1 MEKKRFIA
9 ALILPLAIVCLVMV
23 APVSAAK
30 TVKVGFV
37 YIMSGPFSAYGQFA
51 KKGAELA
58 VDEINAAG
66 GINGHKVKAFFEDS
80 TGKPDVAIRAL
91 RKLVFQEK
99 ADFLIGLDS
108 SGVAKTVV
116 PSLPQ
121 MKTPLIITHA
131 ATPDV
136 TGSVCNRYVFR
147 ISVNLAQNIKAAALL
162 ASESKVKTWTTI
174 GPDYAFGHQSWEY
187 FEKYLKEIK
196 PDAAFLPRDQV
207 AFPPFK
213 TTDFNPYINKIMQS
227 KADGVLVSLWG
238 GNLIDFVRQAKEM
251 GFFDGRRQVLVTLGA
266 ATEVLSAL
274 GDKMPEGLWV
284 GTRYWFLA
292 NDSQRNKDFVKAYL
306 DRYGEYP
313 SYNAHGA
320 YGALYTYK
328 AAAEKAGSID
338 KEKVIDALEGLTV
351 ELPVGRI
358 TLRPEDHQALTDV
371 TWGKTAAD
379 PAYPI
384 RILDPIKLFKA
395 ADVTPPVS
403 ETGCKK

>member
-1 MEKKRFIA
+1 MKKMFITT
-9 ALILPLAIVCLVMV
+9 LVLPMLVVCLVM
-23 APVSAAK
+23 ATPAWSAK

-37 YIMSGPFSAYGQFA
+37 YIMSGPFAAYGQFA

-58 VDEINAAG
+58 VAEINAAG
-66 GINGHKVKAFFEDS
+66 GINGHQVEAFFEDS
-80 TGKPDVAIRAL
+80 TGKPDVAIRVL

-99 ADFLIGLDS
+99 VDFLIGLDS
-108 SGVAKTVV
+108 SGVAKTVA
-116 PSLPQ
+116 PSIPQ

-147 ISVNLAQNIKAAALL
+147 ISVNLAQNVKAAALL
-162 ASESKVKTWTTI
+162 AAETDVKVWTTI
-174 GPDYAFGHQSWEY
+174 GPDYSFGHQSWEY
-187 FEKYLKEIK
+187 FEKYLKAIK
-196 PDAAFLPRDQV
+196 PGAGFLPREEV

-213 TTDFNPYINKIMQS
+213 TTDFNPYINKIIQS

-238 GNLIDFVRQAKEM
+238 GNLIDFVRQSKEM
-251 GFFDGRRQVLVTLGA
+251 GLFDGKRQVLVTLGA
-266 ATEVLSAL
+266 ATEVLTAL

-292 NDSQRNKDFVKAYL
+292 NDSQRNMDFVKAYK
-306 DRYGEYP
+306 DSYGDYP

-328 AAAEKAGSID
+328 AAAEKAGTID
-338 KEKVIDALEGLTV
+338 KEKVIDALEGLSV
-351 ELPVGRI
+351 ELPVGEI
-358 TLRPEDHQALTDV
+358 TIRAEDHQALTDV

-379 PAYPI
+379 SAYPI

-395 ADVTPPVS
+395 ADVTPSVTDS
-403 ETGCKK
+403 GCKK